1 MFSQVITRSILMF
14 LEGVEAEHW
23 PKKKPTA
30 WLIIEARYMCN
41 EPVINA
47 IAILSTPGV
56 DQGQERLSASPP
68 PHPHCPPPQYM
79 PPSLHMLR
87 AYIFVHILFTW
98 HRVGAIANRLWIWI
112 PLSLNFYRICICL
125 CVFVLYIICIM
136 CVYW

>member
-1 MFSQVITRSILMF
+1 MF

-56 DQGQERLSASPP
+56 DQGQERLSASHPP
-68 PHPHCPPPQYM
+68 P
-79 PPSLHMLR
+79 
-87 AYIFVHILFTW
+87 
-98 HRVGAIANRLWIWI
+98 
-112 PLSLNFYRICICL
+112 PLSPTAIHAA
-125 CVFVLYIICIM
+125 VAAHA
-136 CVYW
+136 